1 MRDVKY
7 GRAFAGL
14 LLTIVGLM
22 AGATEAS
29 SQVHNT
35 AAASPAPG
43 SGPQARFSD
52 PFAYCAAVGTIDAPD
67 ARYTGPKVPEVVAQ
81 GLKKAFGAP
90 ADAPLGPFLRTT
102 VWRGMDGQ
110 VYACTVGANLLCQ
123 ERVDVRRTP
132 TQGMTQES
140 RQLSEKCRPSEGLS
154 RGDHG
159 MPMPAENTG
168 LWSP

>member
-22 AGATEAS
+22 AGTTEAS

-35 AAASPAPG
+35 ATASPAPG

-67 ARYTGPKVPEVVAQ
+67 ARYTGPRVPDPDR
-81 GLKKAFGAP
+81 GCRTWSRKA
-90 ADAPLGPFLRTT
+90 
-102 VWRGMDGQ
+102 
-110 VYACTVGANLLCQ
+110 
-123 ERVDVRRTP
+123 
-132 TQGMTQES
+132 
-140 RQLSEKCRPSEGLS
+140 
-154 RGDHG
+154 
-159 MPMPAENTG
+159 
-168 LWSP
+168 

>member
-22 AGATEAS
+22 AGGTETS

-67 ARYTGPKVPEVVAQ
+67 ARYTGPKVPEVVARFEK
-81 GLKKAFGAP
+81 GLRRARGCTTWTIPPHYRLARHGRSGIRLYRGGEFAVPGTRGCASYAHARHDAGKP
-90 ADAPLGPFLRTT
+90 AA
-102 VWRGMDGQ
+102 
-110 VYACTVGANLLCQ
+110 
-123 ERVDVRRTP
+123 
-132 TQGMTQES
+132 
-140 RQLSEKCRPSEGLS
+140 
-154 RGDHG
+154 
-159 MPMPAENTG
+159 
-168 LWSP
+168 